1 MRSRNR
7 LKAELQTSFACKD
20 SCRVRFPAARLY
32 DVAVPSEKVDSV
44 RFSRFES
51 KRLAWAL
58 ALSLAAHFLVWGGYE
73 LGQKTGLWQRIH
85 WPMRTHL
92 AEKKKTPTPVQDSD
106 PSIFLDV
113 DPDQATP
120 EAPKNTKYYSSK
132 NSRAAQTEAATHDAN
147 QPKLNGKQADV
158 PKTKDVPHTPKTK
171 VQPAPE
177 TQPSLEKLAA
187 MKSML
192 QAGDLKLAQLETSPE
207 KNDSTQERPRTLNE
221 ARAQQANQMPQ
232 MQMRQDGGTRRM
244 AIVPSLDA
252 RATPF
257 GDYDKKF
264 IEAVTQRWYDLLDS
278 QQFALDRTGKVT
290 LKFRL
295 NYDGSI
301 GDMEVLQDTVGEL
314 LSYVCQK
321 AVTDPSPFE
330 AWPSDMRRMVGENY
344 REMIFTFYYY

>member
-1 MRSRNR
+1 LFDVVVTDRKLSSLR
-7 LKAELQTSFACKD
+7 LT
-20 SCRVRFPAARLY
+20 
-32 DVAVPSEKVDSV
+32 
-44 RFSRFES
+44 RFET
-51 KRLAWAL
+51 KRLRWAL
-58 ALSLAAHFLVWGGYE
+58 VLSLALHFLVWGGYE
-73 LGQKTGLWQRIH
+73 LGKKTELWQRMH
-85 WPMRTHL
+85 WPIRTHL
-92 AEKKKTPTPVQDSD
+92 AEKKKIPPPVQESD

-120 EAPKNTKYYSSK
+120 EPPKNTKYYSSK
-132 NSRAAQTEAATHDAN
+132 NSRAAQTEVSRDAN
-147 QPKLNGKQADV
+147 QPKLNGKQTDV
-158 PKTKDVPHTPKTK
+158 PKTKDVPRTPNTK

-177 TQPSLEKLAA
+177 TQPSPEKLAA

-192 QAGDLKLAQLETSPE
+192 QAGDVKLAKLETTPE
-207 KNDSTQERPRTLNE
+207 KNDAPERPRTLNE
-221 ARAQQANQMPQ
+221 ARAQQQQASPMPQ

-278 QQFALDRTGKVT
+278 QQFAQDRSGKVV
-290 LKFRL
+290 LRFRL
-295 NYDGSI
+295 SYDGSI
-301 GDMEVLQDTVGEL
+301 SDMEVLQNTVGEL

-321 AVTDPSPFE
+321 AVTDPSPFQ

>member
-1 MRSRNR
+1 LFDVVVTGKKLSSLR
-7 LKAELQTSFACKD
+7 LT
-20 SCRVRFPAARLY
+20 
-32 DVAVPSEKVDSV
+32 
-44 RFSRFES
+44 RFET
-51 KRLAWAL
+51 KRLRWAL

-85 WPMRTHL
+85 WPTRTHL
-92 AEKKKTPTPVQDSD
+92 AEKKKIPPPVQDSD

-120 EAPKNTKYYSSK
+120 DAPKNTKYYSSK
-132 NSRAAQTEAATHDAN
+132 NSRAAQTEASSRDAN
-147 QPKLNGKQADV
+147 QPKLNGKQTDV
-158 PKTKDVPHTPKTK
+158 PKTKDVTRTPNTK
-171 VQPAPE
+171 AQPMPE
-177 TQPSLEKLAA
+177 TQPSPEKLAA
-187 MKSML
+187 MKSLL
-192 QAGDLKLAQLETSPE
+192 QAGDLKLAKLETSPE

-221 ARAQQANQMPQ
+221 ARAQQHLSPSMA
-232 MQMRQDGGTRRM
+232 MQQEGGMRRM

-278 QQFALDRTGKVT
+278 QQFAQDRTGKVT
-290 LKFRL
+290 LRFRL

-301 GDMEVLQDTVGEL
+301 SDMEVLQNSVGEL

-321 AVTDPSPFE
+321 AVTDPAPFE